1 MTERYLDDQVIVVT
15 GGSRGIGRAIV
26 LGAIE
31 LGARVAFCTRGL
43 GHAAEAVRAEAE
55 LLGGSGKAIAVR
67 ADISCEADVNFL
79 FDTALDTFG
88 RVDAA
93 INNAGISRQSLLV
106 SLTTK
111 MWDETIA
118 TNLTGAFLV
127 GRRAIIEFVK
137 SGHGGR
143 IVSLGSLMQNGAP
156 SNTSYAASKGGLMG
170 LTRSIAAQYSR
181 HAINANLVVTGYVET
196 ELTKDLADSAKQRL
210 IENCPQKR
218 AASADEIAS
227 VVLFL
232 ASERAK
238 CINGEAIFVSGGLL
252 EVSL

>member
-1 MTERYLDDQVIVVT
+1 MTDEYLDGQVIVVT

-26 LGAIE
+26 LGAIA
-31 LGARVAFCTRGL
+31 LGARVAFCTRRL
-43 GHAAEAVRAEAE
+43 GHAAETVRAEAE
-55 LLGGSGKAIAVR
+55 LLGGNGKAIAVR
-67 ADISCEADVNFL
+67 ADVSCEADVDFL
-79 FDTALDTFG
+79 FDMTLDAFG

-93 INNAGISRQSLLV
+93 INNAGISRQGLLV
-106 SLTTK
+106 PLTTQ

-127 GRRAIIEFVK
+127 GRRAIKEFLK
-137 SGHGGR
+137 SGLGGR

-156 SNTSYAASKGGLMG
+156 SNASYAASKGGLVG
-170 LTRSIAAQYSR
+170 LTRSIAAQYSH
-181 HAINANLVVTGYVET
+181 HAIHANLVVTGYVET
-196 ELTKDLADSAKQRL
+196 ELTKNLADSAKRSL
-210 IENCPQKR
+210 IETCPQKR

-238 CINGEAIFVSGGLL
+238 CVNGEAVFVSGGLL